1 MKIPENLGTIKDL
14 KQRESKAHNRMGK
27 WESTLEEVYEY
38 FLPQRNLFNSE
49 AKGQKKTDKN
59 FDSTPIQAIQTGASK
74 LQASIAPI
82 WARWANFEPSEQ
94 IIELLESGQYNVS
107 EVQIRENLEKQAEV
121 VFDYIN
127 RSNFGTQFF
136 EMSLDLLVGT
146 GSLMI
151 DEDDSDEMP
160 IVFNSVPQKGI
171 AFEEGPLGTIETH
184 WRRFTVKGRHIE
196 RKWQGFEVS
205 QELAAKIKDDPD
217 CEVETREGVIY
228 DPKDNKYYGVVWV
241 KGEEKI
247 SWLADFEDSSA
258 WVTGRYAKTSGE
270 VRGRGPSLQCIAD
283 VKTLNKAKEFAFQ
296 KAGMD
301 LAGMWTA
308 TDDGTLNP
316 YTIQIQPGIVIPVG
330 SNNSQNPSLARLDN
344 STDLNLS
351 LFVIEDLQ
359 ASIKKAHFNN
369 LREPTDTVI
378 TLGQYLFEAR
388 ELQEAIGSAFGRLQ
402 TEVLIPILKRVVWI
416 LTRRG
421 LIQPIKIGGKEVT
434 IKFTSPLAKAQDL
447 LDLDSVKQAVAFTL
461 ETAGPDQAKM
471 AYKLE
476 DFGTWAAKKTGMP
489 QELVRD
495 EGEKA
500 KIIQAGAEAAQAGL
514 PTSSEQVA

>member
-1 MKIPENLGTIKDL
+1 
-14 KQRESKAHNRMGK
+14 MGK

-38 FLPQRNLFNSE
+38 FLPQRNLFSSE
-49 AKGQKKTDKN
+49 AKGQKKTDKS

-196 RKWQGFEVS
+196 RKWQGFKVS

-228 DPKDNKYYGVVWV
+228 DPKDNKYYGIVWV

-270 VRGRGPSLQCIAD
+270 VRGRGPSLQCIDD
-283 VKTLNKAKEFAFQ
+283 VKTLNKAKEFALQ
-296 KAGMD
+296 KAAMD

-316 YTIQIQPGIVIPVG
+316 YTIQIQPGIV
-330 SNNSQNPSLARLDN
+330 
-344 STDLNLS
+344 
-351 LFVIEDLQ
+351 
-359 ASIKKAHFNN
+359 
-369 LREPTDTVI
+369 
-378 TLGQYLFEAR
+378 
-388 ELQEAIGSAFGRLQ
+388 
-402 TEVLIPILKRVVWI
+402 
-416 LTRRG
+416 
-421 LIQPIKIGGKEVT
+421 
-434 IKFTSPLAKAQDL
+434 
-447 LDLDSVKQAVAFTL
+447 
-461 ETAGPDQAKM
+461 
-471 AYKLE
+471 
-476 DFGTWAAKKTGMP
+476 
-489 QELVRD
+489 
-495 EGEKA
+495 
-500 KIIQAGAEAAQAGL
+500 
-514 PTSSEQVA
+514 